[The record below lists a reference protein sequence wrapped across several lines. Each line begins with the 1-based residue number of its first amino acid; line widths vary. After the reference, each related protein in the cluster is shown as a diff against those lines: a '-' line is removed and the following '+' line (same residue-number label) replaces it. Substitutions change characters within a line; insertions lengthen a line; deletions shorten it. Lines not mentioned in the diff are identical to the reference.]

1 MRSSEKILQASGITV
16 VTCDL
21 SEILGEA
28 QRLDDQAL
36 AVGAKEKEIRDYG
49 RIVREARAEHVTR
62 QAKFGVALD
71 AWMAKQEVQA
81 AGIQCWTSIQQ
92 NYGCA
97 SCLSMS
103 MLGDRLVPCACE
115 TDVTGV
121 ISMYALTLATG
132 NASALLDWNNN
143 YGDDRGKC
151 VCTHCSNFPR
161 SFVFGKESPEKL
173 EVSYLDVLGTT
184 LGHDNCFGAVKGKVR
199 AGDMTFF
206 RISTDDLNGRVKAYL
221 GQGKFTD
228 DPFAMSGG
236 IAVCEVPELPTLLR
250 HIVKNGFE
258 HHVGMVRGHC
268 AEIIQE
274 VLETYLGWSLHR
286 HS

>member
-1 MRSSEKILQASGITV
+1 MPRRCS
-16 VTCDL
+16 
-21 SEILGEA
+21 
-28 QRLDDQAL
+28 
-36 AVGAKEKEIRDYG
+36 
-49 RIVREARAEHVTR
+49 
-62 QAKFGVALD
+62 
-71 AWMAKQEVQA
+71 
-81 AGIQCWTSIQQ
+81 
-92 NYGCA
+92 
-97 SCLSMS
+97 
-103 MLGDRLVPCACE
+103 
-115 TDVTGV
+115 TG
-121 ISMYALTLATG
+121 TTTTATI
-132 NASALLDWNNN
+132 
-143 YGDDRGKC
+143 RGKC

-206 RISTDDLNGRVKAYL
+206 RISTDDPNGRVKAYL
-221 GQGKFTD
+221 GEGKFTD
-228 DPFAMSGG
+228 DPFPMSGG